1 MASQMDYLNLPT
13 PLNLWAYSRVKI
25 IKANRVSDIF
35 GQPIGF

>member
-1 MASQMDYLNLPT
+1 MDYLNLPT

-25 IKANRVSDIF
+25 IKANRLSDIF